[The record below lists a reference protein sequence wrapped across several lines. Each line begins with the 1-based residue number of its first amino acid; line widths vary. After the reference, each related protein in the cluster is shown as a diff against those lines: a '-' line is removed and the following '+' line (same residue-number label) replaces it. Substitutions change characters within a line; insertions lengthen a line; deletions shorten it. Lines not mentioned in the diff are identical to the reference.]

1 MRFDKFFRVLLCVS
15 AVLLGGHAH
24 AQATRTWVSGVGDDA
39 NPCSR
44 TAPCK
49 TFAGAI
55 SKTASGGIIN
65 TIDPGAYGTVT
76 ITKPITIEAESG
88 QAGVLASFTNGII
101 VNAPTGST
109 VILRGLQIDGAGSG
123 LSGIRVLGGDVFVE
137 DCVIRG
143 FRGSPGVAI
152 NLEASVKSRLF
163 VSRSTIVGNLIG
175 MLSNPTASTG
185 AVIRDTIIERN
196 QQYGVRGIGQHSV
209 ISLNDTA
216 ILGTAVGVSAPAPA
230 VVYTYGNNAISA
242 VEPGTVL
249 TPQALQ

>member
-1 MRFDKFFRVLLCVS
+1 
-15 AVLLGGHAH
+15 
-24 AQATRTWVSGVGDDA
+24 
-39 NPCSR
+39 
-44 TAPCK
+44 
-49 TFAGAI
+49 
-55 SKTASGGIIN
+55 
-65 TIDPGAYGTVT
+65 
-76 ITKPITIEAESG
+76 
-88 QAGVLASFTNGII
+88 
-101 VNAPTGST
+101 
-109 VILRGLQIDGAGSG
+109 
-123 LSGIRVLGGDVFVE
+123 VLGGDVFVE

-230 VVYTYGNNAISA
+230 VVYSYGNNAISA